1 MNRKIFLVV
10 LLFSLVFSF
19 SGCGTTDIEETIT
32 PVASPIATKTPMP
45 TPTPTPTPSET
56 ATSTPTSTPTPV
68 PAATS
73 APVKTPVP
81 TKTDAPNV
89 AKVYVGSAKSDK
101 YHNPS
106 CEWAQKIYPSNE
118 VWFSGKS
125 DASAKGYIAC
135 KVCRP

>member
-10 LLFSLVFSF
+10 LLFSLVVSF
-19 SGCGTTDIEETIT
+19 SGCGTTGIEETIT
-32 PVASPIATKTPMP
+32 PVASPIATKTP
-45 TPTPTPTPSET
+45 TPTPT
-56 ATSTPTSTPTPV
+56 ATPTPV

-73 APVKTPVP
+73 APVKTSVP
-81 TKTDAPNV
+81 EKTSTPNV